1 LEGRR
6 IAMLKVINLRAKY
19 GGINALRG
27 VNIEV
32 NDNEIVAI
40 LGSNGAGK
48 STLLKCITGL
58 MKCESDG
65 ITFDGYKVPTS
76 PYEVVKLGI
85 SHVPEGRQ
93 IFPNLTVYEN
103 LMVGAFIRSD
113 KSEIEKD
120 LKHIYELFPILKERE
135 KQYGGLL
142 SGGEQQM
149 LAISRGLMSKPK
161 LLLLDEPS
169 LGLAPIIVSQIFQ
182 IIKEINK
189 EGTGILVVEQNAYKA
204 LQICDRAYM
213 LDVGEIEATGTG
225 EELLGKEDLAKHY
238 LGQ

>member
-1 LEGRR
+1 
-6 IAMLKVINLRAKY
+6 MLKINNLRARY
-19 GGINALRG
+19 GGIKAIRG
-27 VNIEV
+27 ISIEV
-32 NDNEIVAI
+32 KDNEIVAI

-65 ITFDGYKVPTS
+65 ITFNGNKVPTS
-76 PYEVVKLGI
+76 PYEVVKIGI

-103 LMVGAFIRSD
+103 LMVGAFLRND
-113 KSEIEKD
+113 KIEIEKD
-120 LKHIYELFPILKERE
+120 LKHIYNLFPKLKERE
-135 KQYGGLL
+135 QQYGGLL

-149 LAISRGLMSKPK
+149 LAISRGLMSRPK

-169 LGLAPIIVSQIFQ
+169 LGLAPIIVNQIFE

-189 EGTGILVVEQNAYKA
+189 EGTGILIVEQNAYKA
-204 LQICDRAYM
+204 LQICDRAYI
-213 LDVGEIEATGTG
+213 LGVGEVETTGTG
-225 EELLGKEDLAKHY
+225 KELLAKEDLAKHY
-238 LGQ
+238 LG